1 MKDNENGVRG
11 FEKGNVCGTLKCS
24 SLRVSLATIYGSIL
38 ACRAAQLAHSVAA
51 IKQEASKPE
60 NLLLQKTATTIFAG
74 ASAELKFNKMF
85 ARAP

>member
-24 SLRVSLATIYGSIL
+24 SLRVSLGSIL